1 MLAGHTKFAPD
12 RFFGL
17 IKRKYRR
24 STVSSMIELE
34 RVVNESTITGQNIP
48 QPVRDIHGKQQVVW
62 YKWSTHLLQFFQT
75 IPNILSYHSFRVSE
89 DNPGI
94 VFLK

>member
-75 IPNILSYHSFRVSE
+75 IPNMFSYHSFRVSE